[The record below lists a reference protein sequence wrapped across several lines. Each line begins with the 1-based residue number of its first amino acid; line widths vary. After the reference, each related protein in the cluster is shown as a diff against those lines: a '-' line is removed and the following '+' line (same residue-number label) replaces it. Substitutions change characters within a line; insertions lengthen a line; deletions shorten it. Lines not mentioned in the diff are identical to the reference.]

1 MDTPVLDLSVPPF
14 NLLNESQVQRLSTG
28 LHLEY
33 FEAGQTIIEAGA
45 SPEGI
50 YLIIKGKVEEYDG
63 DSVERDS
70 LHMISQFSDGDLFGS
85 LAVLKGQAR
94 DAYVAYEEVI
104 CQVLPARLFLDLVH
118 ENAEFRHYFHKGL
131 ATMSKH
137 WQASGDREGDDFS
150 LVRVG
155 ESVMRKALVVNADI
169 SIRDCVIKMR
179 AGHIDSA
186 LVDFPGEAGSYGL
199 VTGTDLLNATVLEG
213 HSPDSPV
220 RVCTGRNLIS
230 VDADTFLFE
239 ALTVMAR
246 HHIKRV
252 VVKRDSAIIGVAE
265 LPDVLGYLSSRS
277 HSIGVGIE
285 KAQSIED
292 LREAMEHIN
301 PLIRNLVDKGTRIRF
316 LMDLLG
322 ALNTR
327 LIAKV
332 WELTVDES
340 VRTNTALVVLGS
352 EGRSE
357 QIVRTDQ
364 DNALIIRDGFEWPT
378 RAQDTQRFID
388 ELIGL
393 GFPPCPGNVMVSNP
407 QWAKT
412 ESEWT
417 QTLNDWVQNLD
428 EQSQMNLAIVLDA
441 QRVSGDAKLLDRMG
455 RALAEEMTASDI
467 LLSHFAQ
474 PVMRFAVPLT
484 LFGRVKKEE
493 QGVDIKKGAIF
504 PLVHGIRALALKYG
518 VRQSNTFKRIQGLVR
533 CGAIQEKLGRN
544 LESALVLFSEYR
556 LRSHL
561 RQLGA
566 NKEANQVN
574 NYIEP
579 HRLNRLERDLLREA
593 LHVVKEFKD
602 WLALELHIQGIAWSL
617 KHSKQWEHVLRSR
630 ERLGNPCSCRIT
642 AMR

>member
-45 SPEGI
+45 SPEGV

-137 WQASGDREGDDFS
+137 WQAGGDREGDDFS

-155 ESVMRKALVVNADI
+155 ESVMRKALVVNADT

-179 AGHIDSA
+179 SGHIDSA

-213 HSPDSPV
+213 HSPDQPV

-292 LREAMEHIN
+292 LREVMEHIN

-340 VRTNTALVVLGS
+340 VRANTALVVLGS

-378 RAQDTQRFID
+378 RAQDTQRFIN

-417 QTLNDWVQNLD
+417 QTLSDWVQNLD

-602 WLALELHIQGIAWSL
+602 WLALELHIRG
-617 KHSKQWEHVLRSR
+617 
-630 ERLGNPCSCRIT
+630 
-642 AMR
+642 

>member
-602 WLALELHIQGIAWSL
+602 WLALELHIQG
-617 KHSKQWEHVLRSR
+617 
-630 ERLGNPCSCRIT
+630 
-642 AMR
+642 

>member
-1 MDTPVLDLSVPPF
+1 M
-14 NLLNESQVQRLSTG
+14 
-28 LHLEY
+28 
-33 FEAGQTIIEAGA
+33 
-45 SPEGI
+45 
-50 YLIIKGKVEEYDG
+50 
-63 DSVERDS
+63 
-70 LHMISQFSDGDLFGS
+70 
-85 LAVLKGQAR
+85 
-94 DAYVAYEEVI
+94 
-104 CQVLPARLFLDLVH
+104 
-118 ENAEFRHYFHKGL
+118 
-131 ATMSKH
+131 
-137 WQASGDREGDDFS
+137 
-150 LVRVG
+150 
-155 ESVMRKALVVNADI
+155 
-169 SIRDCVIKMR
+169 
-179 AGHIDSA
+179 
-186 LVDFPGEAGSYGL
+186 
-199 VTGTDLLNATVLEG
+199 
-213 HSPDSPV
+213 
-220 RVCTGRNLIS
+220 
-230 VDADTFLFE
+230 
-239 ALTVMAR
+239 
-246 HHIKRV
+246 
-252 VVKRDSAIIGVAE
+252 
-265 LPDVLGYLSSRS
+265 
-277 HSIGVGIE
+277 
-285 KAQSIED
+285 
-292 LREAMEHIN
+292 
-301 PLIRNLVDKGTRIRF
+301 
-316 LMDLLG
+316 
-322 ALNTR
+322 
-327 LIAKV
+327 
-332 WELTVDES
+332 
-340 VRTNTALVVLGS
+340 LGS

-484 LFGRVKKEE
+484 LFGRVKKRKSRASTS
-493 QGVDIKKGAIF
+493 KKARYF

-602 WLALELHIQGIAWSL
+602 WLALELHIQG
-617 KHSKQWEHVLRSR
+617 
-630 ERLGNPCSCRIT
+630 
-642 AMR
+642 